1 MNNRITDEI
10 NANPYIAENSKQDW
24 QAIRKLCESEG
35 SDVAS
40 DVLVIESGDSEKGP
54 EINVTTDV
62 NLSDQWYLARGETT
76 KKMAVSFMEGTQALI
91 SYFQLVGEN
100 FNWSNFLPGQTEPG
114 LREAT
119 TTAPC
124 FNDSIQAA
132 LTELAV
138 QKDVRHAADLCT
150 KVYRTLKSCEVCISE
165 DPEIDDWTRVVLDLK
180 VSGDPETVLED
191 EKNFRRQLE
200 PAVSNKAFAL
210 ISVIYEW
217 ID

>member
-1 MNNRITDEI
+1 MNVRIADEM
-10 NANPYIAENSKQDW
+10 NSDASTAEISEQDW
-24 QAIRKLCESEG
+24 QYVRKLSESEG

-40 DVLVIESGDSEKGP
+40 DVLVIESGDSENGP
-54 EINVTTDV
+54 EIHVTTDV
-62 NLSDQWYLARGETT
+62 NLSDQRYFTRGETT
-76 KKMAVSFMEGTQALI
+76 KEIAVAFMEGTRPLI
-91 SYFQLVGEN
+91 FYSHLVGAN

-119 TTAPC
+119 ATAPC

-138 QKDVRHAADLCT
+138 LKDVRHAAELCT
-150 KVYRTLKSCEVCISE
+150 KVYRTLKSYEVCISE

-191 EKNFRRQLE
+191 EKDFRRQLE

-210 ISVIYEW
+210 INVIYEW